1 MSAKSILVISD
12 QHAPYHHIDTLNFLS
27 AIKKKYKPDTVVN
40 IGDEMDWHSISF
52 HDSHPGLY
60 SPSHE
65 LKIARQFFKDL
76 EKLFPK
82 QYVMDSNHGSLV
94 FRKATRY
101 GLPHE
106 VFKSYNHMLG
116 VGKGWTW
123 HEDLILKASNGQK
136 IYFCHGKYK
145 DVLKVAQQYGM
156 CTVQGHYHTCYKID
170 YWSNP
175 NELLW
180 GTQVGCLINMK
191 SLAFEYNKLQKSR
204 PVIGT
209 GIIIDGLP
217 KLIPMVLKDNG
228 RWNGKIT

>member
-1 MSAKSILVISD
+1 MDTYGDAKKFYSLSKLTFVGGSLIMHGGQNPLEPAREGNYILYG
-12 QHAPYHHIDTLNFLS
+12 PYIN
-27 AIKKKYKPDTVVN
+27 N
-40 IGDEMDWHSISF
+40 
-52 HDSHPGLY
+52 
-60 SPSHE
+60 
-65 LKIARQFFKDL
+65 FKDL

-136 IYFCHGKYK
+136 LYFCHGKYK

-156 CTVQGHYHTCYKID
+156 CTIQGHYHTLFKID

-180 GTQVGCLINMK
+180 GMQVGCLVNMK

-209 GIIIDGLP
+209 GVIIDGLP

-228 RWNGKIT
+228 RWNRKIT

>member
-1 MSAKSILVISD
+1 
-12 QHAPYHHIDTLNFLS
+12 
-27 AIKKKYKPDTVVN
+27 
-40 IGDEMDWHSISF
+40 
-52 HDSHPGLY
+52 
-60 SPSHE
+60 
-65 LKIARQFFKDL
+65 
-76 EKLFPK
+76 
-82 QYVMDSNHGSLV
+82 MDSNHGSLV
-94 FRKATRY
+94 FRKATRH

-106 VFKSYNHMLG
+106 IFKSYNHMLG

-123 HEDLILKASNGQK
+123 HEDLVIKASNGQK

-156 CTVQGHYHTCYKID
+156 CTVQGHYHTSFKID

-180 GTQVGCLINMK
+180 GMQVGCLINMK

-209 GIIIDGLP
+209 GVIIDGLP
-217 KLIPMVLKDNG
+217 ILIPMVLDKNG
-228 RWNGKIT
+228 RWNRKIT

>member
-1 MSAKSILVISD
+1 MLRKSILVISD
-12 QHAPYHHIDTLNFLS
+12 QHAPYHHIDTLDFLK
-27 AIKKKYKPDTVVN
+27 AIKLKYKPDCVVN

-65 LKIARQFFKDL
+65 LVVARKFLQDL

-82 QYVMDSNHGSLV
+82 QH
-94 FRKATRY
+94 
-101 GLPHE
+101 
-106 VFKSYNHMLG
+106 
-116 VGKGWTW
+116 
-123 HEDLILKASNGQK
+123 
-136 IYFCHGKYK
+136 
-145 DVLKVAQQYGM
+145 YGM
-156 CTVQGHYHTCYKID
+156 CTVQGHYHTSFKID

-180 GTQVGCLINMK
+180 GMQVGCLINMK

-209 GIIIDGLP
+209 GVIIDGLP
-217 KLIPMVLKDNG
+217 ILIPMVLDKNG
-228 RWNGKIT
+228 RWNRKIT

>member
-1 MSAKSILVISD
+1 MI
-12 QHAPYHHIDTLNFLS
+12 
-27 AIKKKYKPDTVVN
+27 
-40 IGDEMDWHSISF
+40 
-52 HDSHPGLY
+52 
-60 SPSHE
+60 
-65 LKIARQFFKDL
+65 
-76 EKLFPK
+76 
-82 QYVMDSNHGSLV
+82 
-94 FRKATRY
+94 
-101 GLPHE
+101 
-106 VFKSYNHMLG
+106 G
-116 VGKGWTW
+116 VGKGLTW

-156 CTVQGHYHTCYKID
+156 CTVQGHYHTLFKID

-180 GTQVGCLINMK
+180 GMQVGCLVNMK

-209 GIIIDGLP
+209 GVIIDGLP

-228 RWNGKIT
+228 RWNRKIT

>member
-1 MSAKSILVISD
+1 MLRKSILVISD
-12 QHAPYHHIDTLNFLS
+12 QHAPYHHIDTLDFLK
-27 AIKKKYKPDTVVN
+27 AIKLKYKPDCVVN

-65 LKIARQFFKDL
+65 LVVAKKFFQEL
-76 EKLFPK
+76 EKIFPK
-82 QYVMDSNHGSLV
+82 QYIMDSNHGSLV
-94 FRKATRY
+94 FRKATKH

-106 VFKSYNHMLG
+106 IFKSYNNMLG

-123 HEDLILKASNGQK
+123 HDDLIIKASNGQN

-156 CTVQGHYHTCYKID
+156 CTVQGHYHTSFKID

-180 GTQVGCLINMK
+180 GMQVGCLINMK

-209 GIIIDGLP
+209 GVIIDGLP
-217 KLIPMVLKDNG
+217 ILIPMVLNNNG
-228 RWNGKIT
+228 RLNRKIT